1 MLAICC
7 FFTGGEF
14 WRLNM
19 IKNVRTKITL
29 CLKLHNQKQF
39 FPVKQLL
46 YLRINPRIPLQQ
58 PGRVAAVAWP
68 LFDQSLALELPQD
81 VCFYCIQKMTRSS
94 HQQIVK
100 CPQIKY
106 YTLLLLCTTQLEA
119 QLYSQHYWRKHQ
131 TFSKM
136 QMKANNQAKLKS
148 LYHIQ
153 VGHKQNCGRLNPVC

>member
-1 MLAICC
+1 
-7 FFTGGEF
+7 
-14 WRLNM
+14 M
-19 IKNVRTKITL
+19 IKKVRTRITL
-29 CLKLHNQKQF
+29 CLKLHNLKIIF
-39 FPVKQLL
+39 SSKAAAIFAYKSKNTT
-46 YLRINPRIPLQQ
+46 IAAI
-58 PGRVAAVAWP
+58 VAAVAWP

-106 YTLLLLCTTQLEA
+106 YTLLLCTTQLEA

-148 LYHIQ
+148 FYHIQ
-153 VGHKQNCGRLNPVC
+153 VGHK